1 MNYLASLVWDRGTQ
15 AFESGNFSRRHRIAF
30 DGGQTI
36 VASSS
41 PHVLPEP
48 LSDASGI
55 DPEELLVAALSS
67 CHMLWF
73 LVIAARKKFRV
84 DRYLDSAAGSMA
96 DIGDGRIA
104 MAEVVLRPAVTFSGS
119 RLPSAEEFLA
129 MHHQAHE
136 RCFIANSVKTAVLC
150 QPTFE
155 VAAANGGP
163 G

>member
-119 RLPSAEEFLA
+119 HLLRQPPS
-129 MHHQAHE
+129 
-136 RCFIANSVKTAVLC
+136 
-150 QPTFE
+150 P
-155 VAAANGGP
+155 AAACRQPKSSWRCTTRRTSGVSSRDLASSI
-163 G
+163 